1 MLNLSSKKVFM
12 FRIIIKSSKSVPAFS
27 IIEAVVGMAIT
38 AIIMGVLF
46 VIFSIITGRMLDFKN
61 QNQLV
66 NDLNRLTYSLNKD
79 IFEKEKMI
87 VSDSEINFN
96 GYTGERIKYQFSD
109 DYILRN
115 SETFIDTFRIKLRKI
130 VMDTVKSKSEQFV
143 FQKIKMNVEANEKE
157 LDLRFY
163 KRVYPNELLQTIKIK

>member
-1 MLNLSSKKVFM
+1 M
-12 FRIIIKSSKSVPAFS
+12 FRVIRSQSKSVPAFS

-38 AIIMGVLF
+38 AIIMGILF
-46 VIFSIITGRMLDFKN
+46 VIFSIVTGRMLDFKS

-79 IFEKEKMI
+79 IFEKEKMTA
-87 VSDSEINFN
+87 SESEIYFN
-96 GYTGERIKYQFSD
+96 GYTGERVSYQFLD

-115 SETFIDTFRIKLRKI
+115 SKTFIDTFHIKMHSIIL
-130 VMDTVKSKSEQFV
+130 DTVKSKTEQFV
-143 FQKIKMNVEANEKE
+143 FQKIKLNVEANEKE

-163 KRVYPNELLQTIKIK
+163 KRVYPNELLQRIKSE

>member
-1 MLNLSSKKVFM
+1 MFKIRNSSQS
-12 FRIIIKSSKSVPAFS
+12 IPAFS

-46 VIFSIITGRMLDFKN
+46 VIFSIITGRMLDFKS

-87 VSDSEINFN
+87 VLENEIYFN
-96 GYTGERIKYQFSD
+96 GYTGERVSYQFSD

-115 SETFIDTFRIKLRKI
+115 SETFIDTFRIKLNRMI
-130 VMDTVKSKSEQFV
+130 VDTVKSKSEQFM
-143 FQKIKMNVEANEKE
+143 FQKVKLNIETNKKE
-157 LDLRFY
+157 IDLRFY
-163 KRVYPNELLQTIKIK
+163 KRIYPNELLEKLKKQ

>member
-1 MLNLSSKKVFM
+1 MFSILRDNKKS
-12 FRIIIKSSKSVPAFS
+12 IPAFS

-66 NDLNRLTYSLNKD
+66 NDLNRLTYSINKD
-79 IFEKEKMI
+79 IFEKEKMT
-87 VSDSEINFN
+87 VYENEIDFN
-96 GYTGERIKYQFSD
+96 GYTGERVSYQFSD
-109 DYILRN
+109 DYVLRN
-115 SETFIDTFRIKLRKI
+115 SETFVDTFRIKLKRI
-130 VMDTVKSKSEQFV
+130 VIDTVKSKSQQFV
-143 FQKIKMNVEANEKE
+143 FQKIKLNIESNEKE

-163 KRVYPNELLQTIKIK
+163 KRVYPNELLQTLKK

>member
-1 MLNLSSKKVFM
+1 MHNNSV
-12 FRIIIKSSKSVPAFS
+12 SVPAFS
-27 IIEAVVGMAIT
+27 ITEAVVGMAIT
-38 AIIMGVLF
+38 AIIMGILF

-87 VSDSEINFN
+87 VLPNEIYFN
-96 GYTGERIKYQFSD
+96 GYAGEKIHYQFSD

-115 SETFIDTFRIKLRKI
+115 SETFVDTFRIRLNKMD
-130 VMDTVKSKSEQFV
+130 MDTVKNKSGQFV
-143 FQKIKMNVEANEKE
+143 FQKIKLNIESNEKK

-163 KRVYPNELLQTIKIK
+163 KRLYPNELLKSIQK

>member
-1 MLNLSSKKVFM
+1 M
-12 FRIIIKSSKSVPAFS
+12 FNTIRSCPKSIPAFS

-46 VIFSIITGRMLDFKN
+46 VIFSIVTGRMLDFKN

-79 IFEKEKMI
+79 IFEKEKMT
-87 VSDSEINFN
+87 VSENEIYFN
-96 GYTGERIKYQFSD
+96 GYAGEKISYQFTD

-115 SETFIDTFRIKLRKI
+115 SETFVDTFRIKLNSMR
-130 VMDTVKSKSEQFV
+130 MDTVKSKSEQFV
-143 FQKIKMNVEANEKE
+143 FQKIKLNIESNEKE
-157 LDLRFY
+157 MDLRFY
-163 KRVYPNELLQTIKIK
+163 KRVYPNELLLSIKK

>member
-1 MLNLSSKKVFM
+1 MYKNHNSKLFV
-12 FRIIIKSSKSVPAFS
+12 SAFS

-79 IFEKEKMI
+79 IFEKEKMT
-87 VSDSEINFN
+87 VLEDEIYFK
-96 GYTGERIKYQFSD
+96 GYTGERVSYQFSN

-115 SETFIDTFRIKLRKI
+115 SETFIDTFRIKLNKM
-130 VMDTVKSKSEQFV
+130 VVDTVKSKSEQIV
-143 FQKIKMNVEANEKE
+143 FQKVKLNINSNEKE
-157 LDLRFY
+157 MDLRFY
-163 KRVYPNELLQTIKIK
+163 KRVYPNELLDKIKKQ

>member
-1 MLNLSSKKVFM
+1 MFKTILNRPKT
-12 FRIIIKSSKSVPAFS
+12 IPAFS

-38 AIIMGVLF
+38 AIIMGILF
-46 VIFSIITGRMLDFKN
+46 VIFSIVTGRMLDFKN

-87 VSDSEINFN
+87 ASENEIYFN
-96 GYTGERIKYQFSD
+96 GYAGERVSYQFFD

-115 SETFIDTFRIKLRKI
+115 SETFIDTFKIKLNR
-130 VMDTVKSKSEQFV
+130 MDLDTVKSKSNQFV
-143 FQKIKMNVEANEKE
+143 FQKIKLNIVSNEKE

-163 KRVYPNELLQTIKIK
+163 KRVYPNELLQRIKKE

>member
-1 MLNLSSKKVFM
+1 M
-12 FRIIIKSSKSVPAFS
+12 FKITLKNVTSIPAFS
-27 IIEAVVGMAIT
+27 IIEALVGMAIT

-66 NDLNRLTYSLNKD
+66 NDLNRLTYSINKD
-79 IFEKEKMI
+79 IFEKEKI
-87 VSDSEINFN
+87 TVSKNDIYFN
-96 GYTGERIKYQFSD
+96 GYTGEKVYYQFSD

-115 SETFIDTFRIKLRKI
+115 SETFVDTFRIKLKKI
-130 VMDTVKSKSEQFV
+130 VMDTVKSKTEQFV
-143 FQKIKMNVEANEKE
+143 FQKIKLNIESNEKE

-163 KRVYPNELLQTIKIK
+163 KRIYPNELLQTLKK

>member
-1 MLNLSSKKVFM
+1 M
-12 FRIIIKSSKSVPAFS
+12 FRIILNNKKSIPAFS

-66 NDLNRLTYSLNKD
+66 NDLNRLTYSINKD
-79 IFEKEKMI
+79 IFEKEKMT
-87 VSDSEINFN
+87 VSENEIYFN
-96 GYTGERIKYQFSD
+96 GYSGEKVSYQFSD

-115 SETFIDTFRIKLRKI
+115 SETFVDTFRIKLKRI
-130 VMDTVKSKSEQFV
+130 VIDTVKSKTEQFV
-143 FQKIKMNVEANEKE
+143 FQKIKLNIESNEKE
-157 LDLRFY
+157 MDLRFY
-163 KRVYPNELLQTIKIK
+163 KRIYPNELLQTLKK

>member
-1 MLNLSSKKVFM
+1 M
-12 FRIIIKSSKSVPAFS
+12 FKIRNSTQSIPAFS

-66 NDLNRLTYSLNKD
+66 NDLNRLTYSINKD
-79 IFEKEKMI
+79 IFEKEKMT
-87 VSDSEINFN
+87 VQENEIYFN
-96 GYTGERIKYQFSD
+96 GYTGERVSYQFSD

-115 SETFIDTFRIKLRKI
+115 SETFIDTFRIKLNNM
-130 VMDTVKSKSEQFV
+130 VVDTVKNKSEQFV
-143 FQKIKMNVEANEKE
+143 FQKVKLNIESNEKE
-157 LDLRFY
+157 MDLRFY
-163 KRVYPNELLQTIKIK
+163 KRVYPNESLQTIKK